1 MKNLSTMLWTVIS
14 TPLAII
20 GLGSL
25 PNAANVAFLVA
36 MALILAIGVWELWKA
51 KKELDALKK

>member
-25 PNAANVAFLVA
+25 PHTANVAFLVA